1 MEDDFDIKAVI
12 AFLLAAK
19 KAGESR
25 SSDVPFEFPCAICG
39 GQAEAVLASANGH
52 VHAHCRHC
60 GMNVME

>member
-25 SSDVPFEFPCAICG
+25 SSDVPFEFPCTSCG
-39 GQAEAVLASANGH
+39 AQAEGSVAGINGH
-52 VHAHCRHC
+52 AHARCPHC